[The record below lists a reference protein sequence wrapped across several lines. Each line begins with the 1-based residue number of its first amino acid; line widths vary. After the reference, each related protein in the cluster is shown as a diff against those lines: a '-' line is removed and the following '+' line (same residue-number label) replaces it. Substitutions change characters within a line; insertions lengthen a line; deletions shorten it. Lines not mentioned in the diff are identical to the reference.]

1 MNMLDT
7 TRDEIQLTSAIVDTF
22 AGRFVFTSSS
32 DSAAQQPQPVDPK
45 ATNAQVALRGQP
57 LEDFMAVPPGDPRV
71 VLLDEV
77 VGSTQP
83 LAPQKMAMVLLC
95 GGLSFRSQH
104 KVHPLRRVTDPQTGE
119 TRTLLDRQLDRLDA
133 SPLKEAARLIAG
145 TPLNEAA
152 FRTHLLTYPPEK
164 RPRLYIGGLAPR
176 LLPVQNASGPSLV
189 LREPSG
195 TISYNPAGHLDALRW
210 LVVSGVLR
218 DLLEAEVILMMSYSN
233 WGRIFTEE
241 TLRLANFVVTTTQA
255 HPETLM
261 FVEVPP
267 RPSEKETCS
276 LLVANS
282 INDQNLRLVK
292 YNYGQG
298 RPRISPGTS
307 VLMSTNT
314 LYFSVPNLLRRLHHA
329 APTMGLPGD
338 RAHLV
343 QLLHDAAEGHRRS
356 QLATLFD
363 TALPV
368 EPHLIPTSQDGA
380 VSFLR
385 AERDLDQLTLI
396 PGPSPAKAVQV
407 PADREVSLKRISDFE
422 APDKQRFLFGT

>member
-210 LVVSGVLR
+210 LVVSGVLG

-261 FVEVPP
+261 FVEVTPH
-267 RPSEKETCS
+267 PSEKETGS

-314 LYFSVPNLLRRLHHA
+314 LY
-329 APTMGLPGD
+329 
-338 RAHLV
+338 
-343 QLLHDAAEGHRRS
+343 
-356 QLATLFD
+356 
-363 TALPV
+363 
-368 EPHLIPTSQDGA
+368 
-380 VSFLR
+380 
-385 AERDLDQLTLI
+385 
-396 PGPSPAKAVQV
+396 
-407 PADREVSLKRISDFE
+407 
-422 APDKQRFLFGT
+422 